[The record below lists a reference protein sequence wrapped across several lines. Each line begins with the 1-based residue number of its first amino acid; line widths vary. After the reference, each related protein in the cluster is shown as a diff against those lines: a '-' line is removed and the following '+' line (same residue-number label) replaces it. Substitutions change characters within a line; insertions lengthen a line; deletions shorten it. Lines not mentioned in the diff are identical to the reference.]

1 MDMNGKE
8 YLARMAELFDL
19 PADVAAGLSH
29 MELLGDRQLLLE
41 GHEGLLAYGTELI
54 DVSVGGAV
62 LRVTGEGLTLK
73 SMTEREV
80 RIGGRIDGVEFL
92 REGGG
97 SGPWIVRPDCC
108 AARCAC
114 GSLGKRGGV

>member
-1 MDMNGKE
+1 MDVNGRE

-62 LRVTGEGLTLK
+62 LRVTGRGADAQK
-73 SMTEREV
+73 HDR
-80 RIGGRIDGVEFL
+80 
-92 REGGG
+92 
-97 SGPWIVRPDCC
+97 
-108 AARCAC
+108 ARGAH
-114 GSLGKRGGV
+114 RRTHRRR

>member
-1 MDMNGKE
+1 MQAPRTGKFPPPRA
-8 YLARMAELFDL
+8 YPCLTGTNAQ
-19 PADVAAGLSH
+19 
-29 MELLGDRQLLLE
+29 LLGDRQLLLE

-92 REGGG
+92 R
-97 SGPWIVRPDCC
+97 
-108 AARCAC
+108 
-114 GSLGKRGGV
+114 

>member
-1 MDMNGKE
+1 MQAPRTGKFPPPRAYPCLTGTNARGGSARDVNGRE

-92 REGGG
+92 R
-97 SGPWIVRPDCC
+97 
-108 AARCAC
+108 
-114 GSLGKRGGV
+114 

>member
-1 MDMNGKE
+1 MDVNGRE

-54 DVSVGGAV
+54 DVSVGRRG
-62 LRVTGEGLTLK
+62 
-73 SMTEREV
+73 
-80 RIGGRIDGVEFL
+80 
-92 REGGG
+92 
-97 SGPWIVRPDCC
+97 
-108 AARCAC
+108 AARDR
-114 GSLGKRGGV
+114 RGADAQKHDRARSAHRRTHRRR

>member
-1 MDMNGKE
+1 MQAPRTGKFPPPRAYPCLTGTNAQGGSAMDMNGKE

-92 REGGG
+92 R
-97 SGPWIVRPDCC
+97 
-108 AARCAC
+108 
-114 GSLGKRGGV
+114 